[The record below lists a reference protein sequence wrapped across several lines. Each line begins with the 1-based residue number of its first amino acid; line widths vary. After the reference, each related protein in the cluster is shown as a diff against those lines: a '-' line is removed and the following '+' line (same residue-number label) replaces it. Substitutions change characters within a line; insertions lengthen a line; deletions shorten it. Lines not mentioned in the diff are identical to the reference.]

1 MNKSTL
7 KEPLFHVVKRD
18 EMKKQQEWLVRGIA
32 IVFALIL
39 CAVITTVFTG
49 DNPLAV
55 YKSIFLGAFGSSRK
69 TWITLQNI

>member
-18 EMKKQQEWLVRGIA
+18 EMKKQQEWLIRGGSILL
-32 IVFALIL
+32 ALII
-39 CAVITTVFTG
+39 CAVITTIFTG

-55 YKSIFLGAFGSSRK
+55 Y
-69 TWITLQNI
+69 